1 MLQAI
6 KNVLA
11 VSLLPLLVSCAAAP
25 TDEQRANANYGTFMS
40 QGDCEKIIKGA
51 IELTLKD
58 PSSAQYRAISKCSRA
73 IDHLIIVG
81 GNAYVAAYRV
91 DLQVNAKN
99 SFGGYVGFTPY
110 AAVMRNGEILQLV
123 SGRCSYVHFRPNRYC
138 DGAYEALT
146 DVYALSASQL
156 TAASNDSGFIK

>member
-1 MLQAI
+1 MLQTI

-11 VSLLPLLVSCAAAP
+11 ISLFTLLVSCAAAP
-25 TDEQRANANYGTFMS
+25 TDEQRANANYGTPMS

-51 IELTLKD
+51 IALTLKD
-58 PSSAQYRAISKCSRA
+58 PSSAQYRAISQCSRA
-73 IDHLIIVG
+73 IDHLIIYG
-81 GNAYVAAYRV
+81 GDAYVAAYRI

-110 AAVMRNGEILQLV
+110 AAVMRNGEILELV
-123 SGRCSYVHFRPNRYC
+123 SGRCSYVHFRPYRYC

-146 DVYALSASQL
+146 EVYAISASQL
-156 TAASNDSGFIK
+156 KATSKDSGFIK

>member
-1 MLQAI
+1 MLSKIKQLVAI
-6 KNVLA
+6 
-11 VSLLPLLVSCAAAP
+11 SLPALLVACAAAP
-25 TDEQRANANYGTFMS
+25 TDEQRANANYGTPMS
-40 QGDCEKIIKGA
+40 QGDCETLIKSS

-58 PSSAQYRAISKCSRA
+58 PSSAQYRSISQCSRA

-123 SGRCSYVHFRPNRYC
+123 SGKCSYVHFRPNRYC

-146 DVYALSASQL
+146 EVYALSASQL
-156 TAASNDSGFIK
+156 KATSKDSGFIK